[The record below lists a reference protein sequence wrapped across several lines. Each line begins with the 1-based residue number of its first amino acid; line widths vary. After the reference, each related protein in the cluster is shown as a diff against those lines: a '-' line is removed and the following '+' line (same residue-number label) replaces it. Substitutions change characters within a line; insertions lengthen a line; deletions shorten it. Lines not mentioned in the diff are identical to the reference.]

1 MGLKGG
7 SKLNWME
14 MTLQEFQSKLA
25 SKSPTPGGGTASA
38 VALGQSAA
46 LVAMVSN
53 LTIGNEKWKEG
64 WQASESPL
72 EVANNTMDE
81 AAILATADSDA
92 FDRVMDSFKMA
103 KNTDEEKQNRRNEIR
118 NSTLHAA
125 EIPYRTANL
134 SLSIL
139 EQMKDL
145 SLHANANAISD
156 VGVAALLASAACKG
170 ALFNVEINLNSLPED
185 YGVEMREN
193 LDKINEKCREL
204 SKVIMHNV
212 KTRL

>member
-7 SKLNWME
+7 SELNWME
-14 MTLQEFQSKLA
+14 ITLQEFQSKLA

-53 LTIGNEKWKEG
+53 LTIGNEKWKDG
-64 WQASESPL
+64 WQASESAL
-72 EVANNTMDE
+72 EIANNTMDE

-92 FDRVMDSFKMA
+92 FDRVMDAFKLA

-212 KTRL
+212 KKRL